1 MNVLGLAHNGFFF
14 TGRIKLGLPIPSVG
28 DRVNIAIVDDHE
40 LFLTGIS
47 SALQDA
53 SRDFMISKF
62 VSAKPFIESLNNNQN
77 YDLLIID
84 LAMKGINGLA
94 LISMVRKRGIECP
107 IIILT
112 GVDNALSDK
121 TPQDFGAK
129 MLVPKTVNIE
139 TLTDAIYSSVATFQV
154 DDAAPMIP
162 DVEKVSNHYSLT
174 DRQLE
179 VLSLAALG
187 KNASQIA
194 VELSISEHTVKH
206 HFKTAYNV
214 LQVSNLAACLTR
226 VRELGYI

>member
-1 MNVLGLAHNGFFF
+1 M
-14 TGRIKLGLPIPSVG
+14 G
-28 DRVNIAIVDDHE
+28 DRINIAIVDDHE
-40 LFLTGIS
+40 LFLTGVCS
-47 SALQDA
+47 SLQDA
-53 SRDFMISKF
+53 NSDFSIAKF
-62 VSAKPFIESLNNNQN
+62 VSAKPFIESLNTNQN

-94 LISMVRKRGIECP
+94 LISLIRKRGIACP

-121 TPQDFGAK
+121 TPQDFGAN

-139 TLTDAIYSSVATFQV
+139 TLTDAIYSSVSNSHESS
-154 DDAAPMIP
+154 AAPIIP
-162 DVEKVSNHYSLT
+162 DNDKVSSSYSLT

-179 VLSLAALG
+179 VLSLAASG
-187 KNASQIA
+187 QNASQIA
-194 VELSISEHTVKH
+194 SELSISENTVKH
-206 HFKTAYNV
+206 HFKSAYNI